1 MEVDCS
7 LKSSYKEISEVEKY
21 CDKMK
26 QVNRQVSYQECWK
39 TQMTSEVVAHAQSL
53 PTLAGLLAHQ

>member
-1 MEVDCS
+1 MEVDHS

-26 QVNRQVSYQECWK
+26 QVNRQVSY
-39 TQMTSEVVAHAQSL
+39 
-53 PTLAGLLAHQ
+53 